1 MRILKVWLLVWTLAT
16 FAACGGGG
24 GGGGEAAPADTT
36 PPTVALTAPL
46 DGATVT
52 GVTQVTASAADDVG
66 VSRVEFYLNGA
77 LQGSD
82 NAGPYSLAW
91 DTSALARGSYTWTAK
106 AYDAAGNEQQ
116 SAAVTVTVPIYVTMN
131 TVVSGAGAVGT
142 VSLAGLPVA
151 APYGLNFVVTM
162 PVGASIA
169 SVATSGPYA
178 ANGLASTSGPSTI
191 ILASS
196 SIASGEIMT
205 VNFAGVPAG
214 ALPGDFAISLSAV
227 FDGGGNQIQ

>member
-1 MRILKVWLLVWTLAT
+1 MLILKAWLLVWTLVT

-24 GGGGEAAPADTT
+24 GGGDATPADTT

-46 DGATVT
+46 DGTTVT

-82 NAGPYSLAW
+82 STSPYSLAW
-91 DTSALARGSYTWTAK
+91 EPSTLARGSYTWTAK
-106 AYDAAGNEQQ
+106 AYDAAGNVQQ
-116 SAAVTVTVPIYVTMN
+116 SAAVTVTVPIFVTMN

-162 PVGASIA
+162 PAGAGIA
-169 SVATSGPYA
+169 SVAASGPYA
-178 ANGLASTSGPSTI
+178 ANGLASTSGPNTI

-214 ALPGDFAISLSAV
+214 AQPGDFGISLSAV
-227 FDGGGNQIQ
+227 FDGNGNQIQ